1 MGKILSIYSNN
12 KDRAW
17 FDSSNVLYAEC
28 DDKTND
34 LKEVKVVFK
43 NGGTYLYHKVKV
55 NDWLMFRESASIG
68 KGFNAYIKPYEYEK
82 VESDISVDDIKNELS
97 TILESINNETDN
109 TVEDG
114 NAD

>member
-1 MGKILSIYSNN
+1 MGKILSIYKNN

-28 DDKTND
+28 DDKDNE

-43 NGGTYLYHKVKV
+43 NGGTYIYHKVKV

-68 KGFNAYIKPYEYEK
+68 KGLNTYIKQYEYEK
-82 VESDISVDDIKNELS
+82 VDSDRTVDDIKEELNLL
-97 TILESINNETDN
+97 LEQINQENNENNGFTD
-109 TVEDG
+109 
-114 NAD
+114 